1 MINAPTNINQSSTY
15 DELSKQFKEL
25 YPAAYRAFQLIP
37 LMYNR
42 LTLVDNFSHK
52 AALKKMYNDHKD
64 LPGFSSRNI
73 QRYLPD
79 ENPKIPRRVKTRR
92 HNSSNTQSESSAKL
106 IDTKLSYPLGV
117 HSKDNVGILREAK
130 TSKEIECPSCVELLS
145 KNQEL
150 QDALEANSKFTPASQ
165 LIGAERVY
173 SIPKEKWYIL
183 TEAIKKSEKACFAI
197 FDNTGNFVYAEA
209 DVERM
214 THDVSHDSKN

>member
-1 MINAPTNINQSSTY
+1 MNNISYSNYHNHTY
-15 DELSKQFKEL
+15 EQLSKEFKQI
-25 YPAAYRAFQLIP
+25 YPMVLRAYQLIP
-37 LMYNR
+37 QMYNR
-42 LTLVDNFSHK
+42 LTLVDNLAHNV
-52 AALKKMYNDHKD
+52 ALKKIYDDHKE

-73 QRYLPD
+73 QRYLPAD
-79 ENPKIPRRVKTRR
+79 NPKIPRRVKTRR
-92 HNSSNTQSESSAKL
+92 HNSSNTQSESRAKL

-145 KNQEL
+145 KNEEL

-165 LIGAERVY
+165 LIGTECVY
-173 SIPKEKWYIL
+173 RIAKEKWYML
-183 TEAIKKSEKACFAI
+183 TEAMKKSEKACFAI

-214 THDVSHDSKN
+214 THDVSHDSKD